1 MVKMIK
7 ICGRKQVI
15 NPRDKF
21 LHHFYL
27 PLGGVRYITEE
38 LISKIA
44 KEEDLS
50 QITHLT
56 LTLVPRE
63 GGKKIRYIENLG
75 KLRRLIV
82 LDLRYDTMGSGIR
95 W

>member
-1 MVKMIK
+1 M
-7 ICGRKQVI
+7 R
-15 NPRDKF
+15 NT
-21 LHHFYL
+21 L
-27 PLGGVRYITEE
+27 PPNSQLLKLELSEIISQNLSGGVRYITEE

-44 KEEDLS
+44 KEEDLT

-75 KLRRLIV
+75 KLRRLVV
-82 LDLRYDTMGSGIR
+82 LDLR
-95 W
+95 